1 VAALVDTNV
10 LVYRHDPRYPEKKQI
25 ATDLLKRGVA
35 QDSLRI
41 PHQAIVEFVSA
52 VSRPSI
58 GGRPMLTREEA
69 HREAEDLL
77 STFEILYP
85 TEALVRMAL
94 RAAIAYRLEWFDAHL
109 WAYADYY
116 GLDRLISEDFEH
128 DRLYGTVRAVNPF
141 LPAPR

>member
-1 VAALVDTNV
+1 
-10 LVYRHDPRYPEKKQI
+10 
-25 ATDLLKRGVA
+25 
-35 QDSLRI
+35 
-41 PHQAIVEFVSA
+41 
-52 VSRPSI
+52 
-58 GGRPMLTREEA
+58 MLTREEA